1 MLGHELG
8 TEYNPI
14 YDTVLR
20 LIDMERTSF
29 QARREDTAAPHL
41 KASHGRT
48 KRRGPIL
55 TRMITNLDAR
65 RQSMW

>member
-8 TEYNPI
+8 TEYNLL

-20 LIDMERTSF
+20 LIDMERKSF
-29 QARREDTAAPHL
+29 QARREDIAAPHM

-48 KRRGPIL
+48 ERRGPIL
-55 TRMITNLDAR
+55 TQVLVNDHEP
-65 RQSMW
+65 